1 MVKYEL
7 YGLYCPYTDNLKYIG
22 ITKNGL
28 ERRLNQHLKNP
39 TNYFISKWFKEL
51 NINNK
56 KPVIKLIKECE
67 TYEELLQSEINEIK
81 KYRDLKIDLY
91 NISDGGDINPMLG
104 KTHSEE
110 ARKKISLT
118 HKGRKISPDEKLM
131 RKERLKELWSNP
143 ESKKVRENMLGCLNC
158 DRKGKNNPNWGGGPQ
173 NLICSCGNEKS
184 NYSENC
190 FKCRDISGEKNPF
203 FGKRHSPETMEKIK
217 LTLKKNGG
225 FEGKNNPNFKYNI
238 SKDDLYNL
246 YITQNKTI
254 KEISSYYNCA
264 INTINKKLREYKIFK
279 PNSNI
284 YNLMVDEIKNHL
296 VNGLNYVQIGNL
308 YGCSNKIIYKF
319 VKKNNIY
326 VK

>member
-143 ESKKVRENMLGCLNC
+143 EWSKKVRENML
-158 DRKGKNNPNWGGGPQ
+158 
-173 NLICSCGNEKS
+173 
-184 NYSENC
+184 
-190 FKCRDISGEKNPF
+190 
-203 FGKRHSPETMEKIK
+203 
-217 LTLKKNGG
+217 
-225 FEGKNNPNFKYNI
+225 
-238 SKDDLYNL
+238 
-246 YITQNKTI
+246 
-254 KEISSYYNCA
+254 
-264 INTINKKLREYKIFK
+264 
-279 PNSNI
+279 
-284 YNLMVDEIKNHL
+284 
-296 VNGLNYVQIGNL
+296 
-308 YGCSNKIIYKF
+308 
-319 VKKNNIY
+319 
-326 VK
+326 